1 MANSNTTFPRSY
13 NVLLTASADKTIA
26 MWKDGKKI
34 KTITGHED
42 CVRSLALLPGIG
54 FVSCGNDGAVIVWS
68 NNGDPVQALDGHTS
82 FVYSLATLPTGEIFS
97 SGEDRTVRV
106 WERKS
111 T

>member
-1 MANSNTTFPRSY
+1 MRA
-13 NVLLTASADKTIA
+13 
-26 MWKDGKKI
+26 
-34 KTITGHED
+34 
-42 CVRSLALLPGIG
+42 LALLPGIG

-106 WERKS
+106 YERKLPMTKMIAPHS
-111 T
+111 KFMQER

>member
-1 MANSNTTFPRSY
+1 
-13 NVLLTASADKTIA
+13 

-42 CVRSLALLPGIG
+42 CVRSLALLPGVG

-106 WERKS
+106 WESKCNCHIYAYD
-111 T
+111 